1 MGTTAGRIK
10 KHVSRAARRLSLA
23 QPTSLSQRQKSR
35 EKTSGKAVVG
45 SLLSVIGDEDTV
57 TGMLLAGI
65 GA

>member
-1 MGTTAGRIK
+1 MRRPHDCRIK
-10 KHVSRAARRLSLA
+10 TCLTLARLS
-23 QPTSLSQRQKSR
+23 PHSQRQKSKG